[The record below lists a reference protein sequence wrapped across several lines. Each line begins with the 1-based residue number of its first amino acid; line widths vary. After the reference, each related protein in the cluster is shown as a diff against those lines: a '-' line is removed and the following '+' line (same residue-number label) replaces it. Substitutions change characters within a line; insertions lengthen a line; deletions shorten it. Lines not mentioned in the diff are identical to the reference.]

1 MPTIRLIS
9 HTVIVAS
16 LAAAAHLLGQA
27 GTAHAQALQK
37 IQVTVPVPALSFYP
51 LYFAQEKGIFAKEGM
66 EVEVISTNG
75 DGPDVDAVLSG
86 SVPFAISTPNRL
98 FTAFEQGRALKA
110 IGVTVNRM
118 SIECAMNKEVA
129 QKLGITEATP
139 LDQKLKAMKGLTVG
153 GTRPGA
159 FTYLLLET
167 YARRAG
173 LVPQQDL
180 KVIGVGGVNSML
192 PAVENNQISIGCT
205 GSPFIELATKRGKAI
220 RFTDNAGGTDPAFDD
235 MLFHVVHAR
244 PEFLQKEPETA
255 RRFLRSWFTAIEQI
269 MNSPPESH
277 LAGVKARF
285 GGAPDDVLI
294 ESFAN
299 SRKVFTRDGVMTPG
313 QVEKVAKF
321 LTENGV
327 VKKPATF
334 DQFVTNEYLP
344 KKK

>member
-1 MPTIRLIS
+1 MRARAAFIYILPAFCLTLGLGS
-9 HTVIVAS
+9 G
-16 LAAAAHLLGQA
+16 AAAQS
-27 GTAHAQALQK
+27 LQK
-37 IQVTVPVPALSFYP
+37 IQVTVPTPALSFYP
-51 LYFAQEKGIFAKEGM
+51 LYYGQEKGIFAKEGM

-110 IGVTVNRM
+110 VALTVNRM
-118 SIECAMNKEVA
+118 SIECAMNKQVA
-129 QKLGITEATP
+129 DKLGITEATP
-139 LDQKLKAMKGLTVG
+139 LADKIKAMKGLTVG

-180 KVIGVGGVNSML
+180 KIIGVGGVNSML

-205 GSPFIELATKRGKAI
+205 GSPFIELAVKRGKAI
-220 RFTDNAGGTDPAFDD
+220 RFTQNSQGGDPEFDD
-235 MLFHVVHAR
+235 FLFHIVHAR
-244 PEFLQKEPETA
+244 PDFLVKEPDTV
-255 RRFLRSWFTAIEQI
+255 RRFLRGWFNSIEQI
-269 MNSPPESH
+269 LTTPPESH

-285 GGAPDDVLI
+285 GGAPDDVLM

-299 SRKVFTRDGVMTPG
+299 SKQVFNRSGEITPTSI
-313 QVEKVAKF
+313 QKASKF
-321 LTENGV
+321 LVENGA
-327 VKKPATF
+327 VKTPMTFEQFATNDF
-334 DQFVTNEYLP
+334 LP
-344 KKK
+344 KR